1 MRPVLEY
8 GPLVWMGASSTTLH
22 KLDSV
27 QRRALHILG
36 PGVLLQSLAARRHVA
51 AMTYL
56 YKLHCL
62 SEPARLTAM
71 VPPRVP
77 SQMSTPQRTRQ
88 QAAKRH
94 SYQLASVLD
103 RRSRNSALRA
113 FPHGLIHAWN
123 SLPPATLSKPPQM
136 KSLQSF
142 KCKIN
147 ELVSRQDWL
156 WATDHL

>member
-1 MRPVLEY
+1 
-8 GPLVWMGASSTTLH
+8 MGASSATLH

-27 QRRALHILG
+27 QRQALHILG

-56 YKLHCL
+56 HKLHCP

-77 SQMSTPQRTRQ
+77 SQMSTSQRTRQ
-88 QAAKRH
+88 QAAKRY

-113 FPHGLIHAWN
+113 FPRGLIHAW
-123 SLPPATLSKPPQM
+123 PAGTVSHLLLS
-136 KSLQSF
+136 QSYP
-142 KCKIN
+142 
-147 ELVSRQDWL
+147 R
-156 WATDHL
+156 